1 MSQRRHLFSTFQQC
15 SVNLS
20 GWLSIVS
27 SPINCSSWH
36 SWAYEKGLIYTSYF
50 SYRPFIKCSR
60 VREKILFSLDS
71 ISKMMSWSFI
81 SRQRSPF
88 TWPIALISAT
98 YHFGAFELK
107 AKSCITKGLEK
118 NWSYLVKCFW
128 IILTITSGHCL
139 EGGRSLFLGKTIWW
153 ESEMLIVAN
162 NQIPRESNF
171 ENQFV

>member
-36 SWAYEKGLIYTSYF
+36 SWAYEKGLIYSYF
-50 SYRPFIKCSR
+50 SNRPLIRGR
-60 VREKILFSLDS
+60 VYTRKFSWTPFLRWCHGAQYQHKGIPS
-71 ISKMMSWSFI
+71 LGPMHLKVQLTISEPSNWK
-81 SRQRSPF
+81 
-88 TWPIALISAT
+88 
-98 YHFGAFELK
+98 LK
-107 AKSCITKGLEK
+107 AASPRAWKKIDVILWGVL
-118 NWSYLVKCFW
+118 W